1 MEGGK
6 EQNYWPG
13 FVDVLSNVVLTLV
26 FVLVVFVMA
35 LSLSANKIEKKM
47 QEIIQDKKNLE
58 EKNAELKV
66 SESKICAGT
75 SKQQIDNIVAPEKNI
90 EIESTES
97 TKIEDASVEA
107 KIIKSSEKII
117 IYYPTS
123 GINLDEKSS
132 ANLEKTLKDIKQ
144 KIGTVKIILHSYLGK
159 EQYSVAQ
166 RLAYYRALY
175 VRKFLIEKEIASGNM
190 IHSKILQIEKKPA
203 EQSVGHVEIIFQGN

>member
-1 MEGGK
+1 MEGGR

-35 LSLSANKIEKKM
+35 LSLSANKVEKKM

-58 EKNAELKV
+58 AKNAELKV
-66 SESKICAGT
+66 ADSKICAGA
-75 SKQQIDNIVAPEKNI
+75 SKQQIDNIITPEKNV

-97 TKIEDASVEA
+97 AKLEDASVEA
-107 KIIKSSEKII
+107 KIVKSLEKVVIS
-117 IYYPTS
+117 YPLS
-123 GINLDEKSS
+123 GVNLDEKSS
-132 ANLEKTLKDIKQ
+132 IELEKTLKDMKQ
-144 KIGTVKIILHSYLGK
+144 NLGNRKIILHSYLGK

-175 VRKFLIEKEIASGNM
+175 VRKFLIEKGIASSNM
-190 IHSKILQIEKKPA
+190 IHSKILQVEKQTA